1 MNISGSVAL
10 VSGANRGLGRAFARE
25 LVRRDAAKV
34 YGAARDPAAVTEPGV
49 LPVALDITDGEQVAR
64 VAAQCADVSLLVNNA
79 GVLRYSTFTSAPDLD
94 AARQEMEVNYF
105 GTLRMCRA
113 FAPVLAAAGGGAIV
127 NMLSITSFFTNPFN
141 ASYGAS
147 KAAEWSLTNGVR
159 IELHHQ
165 GTLVVAVHAGFID
178 TDMAALTNEPKI
190 SPESVAQQ
198 VFDAVEAGQVEVLA
212 DQRSRDVKANLSR
225 DHELIY
231 PPIQEFWDA
240 AVSGTQLTPGGTLAA
255 SRERSGSGQLLH
267 CRPWPWKPDAAAVKT
282 TWTSPSRRHRQCIEL
297 PGSGLRRAPSIA
309 SEDPAS
315 WTLVPQGANCDP
327 DLAYWVGQPV

>member
-10 VSGANRGLGRAFARE
+10 VTGANRRLGLAFTRE
-25 LVRRDAAKV
+25 LVRRGAAKV
-34 YGAARDPAAVTEPGV
+34 YGAARDPGKVSEPGV
-49 LPVALDITDGEQVAR
+49 QPVALDITDADHVQR

-94 AARQEMEVNYF
+94 AARAEMETNYF

-147 KAAEWSLTNGVR
+147 KAAGWSLTNGVR
-159 IELHHQ
+159 TELAHQ

-178 TDMAALTNEPKI
+178 TDMAALVDAPKI

-198 VFDAVEAGQVEVLA
+198 AFDAVQAGQIEVLA
-212 DQRSRDVKANLSR
+212 DERSRDIKAKLSR

-231 PPIQEFWDA
+231 PPVQEFWDA
-240 AVSGTQLTPGGTLAA
+240 AVA
-255 SRERSGSGQLLH
+255 GSG
-267 CRPWPWKPDAAAVKT
+267 
-282 TWTSPSRRHRQCIEL
+282 
-297 PGSGLRRAPSIA
+297 
-309 SEDPAS
+309 
-315 WTLVPQGANCDP
+315 
-327 DLAYWVGQPV
+327 